1 MEPVGLAVGAVG
13 LAGLFSTCLDALQKL
28 DSYKTA
34 RRDSRQLEAQL
45 SATIHLFERWG
56 EGVGINQGKLSK
68 AHHPDLDDPRT
79 FVVVQ
84 RLLGSI
90 DEFLQTSDNVTNRT
104 LDFTIGNQ
112 GPDKI
117 SRWEKTAWAL
127 RGKLKQTNQVQTL
140 ASLVAD
146 LYSIIPPTNVSSD
159 EQNKL
164 PVDGSYADEMRE
176 LLSKIDEQLKGKS
189 PLHCVVLSVYFEGRA
204 PPFVLL
210 PY

>member
-1 MEPVGLAVGAVG
+1 MEPVGLAVGVVG
-13 LAGLFSTCLDALQKL
+13 LAGLFSICLDALQRF
-28 DSYKTA
+28 DSYKTIG
-34 RRDSRQLEAQL
+34 RDSRQLDAQL

-79 FVVVQ
+79 FLVIQ

-90 DEFLQTSDNVTNRT
+90 NEFLHTNDVTNRGVGRG
-104 LDFTIGNQ
+104 DFVIRDQDLAG
-112 GPDKI
+112 GEKA

-146 LYSIIPPTNVSSD
+146 LYSVVPPTKSSSD
-159 EQNKL
+159 EKNKL
-164 PVDGSYADEMRE
+164 PIDGTNANEMRE
-176 LLSKIDEQLKGKS
+176 LLSKIEEQLKGKPS
-189 PLHCVVLSVYFEGRA
+189 LASFCCRTETTHSRGDT
-204 PPFVLL
+204 
-210 PY
+210 